1 MRQQA
6 EAYLRTALNNPV
18 ASFRDGQWESI
29 EQLLNRNRVLVVQR
43 TGWGKSIVYF
53 LATKLLRDQGAGPTL
68 LISPLLSLM
77 RNQLEAAQRIG
88 ITGRTINS
96 TNNEEWGQIQN
107 ELVSNQVDVLLIS
120 PERLANDDF
129 RQNVLANMANNIG
142 LFVIDEAHC
151 ISDWGHDFRPDY
163 RRIVR
168 VLQAIPSN
176 VPVLATTATA
186 NGRVVNDV
194 KSQLGQNIILQRGS
208 LVRKSLKLQNINMPS
223 PAARMAWLA
232 QIIPTLPGSGIVYTL
247 TQRDA
252 ERVTEWLQINSLDA
266 KAYHSDITPP
276 PELFSLF
283 SRELGISTDEFARLK
298 KERKNAIYKEYLE
311 QQLLNNEIKV
321 LVATVALGMGFDK
334 PDIGFV
340 IHFQRPASVVHYY
353 QQVGRAG
360 RAVEEAYGIL
370 LCGEEDDTIADYF
383 IRNAFPPQQHISE
396 ILEVLDESDNGL
408 SVPEMQRVL
417 NLRQNQI
424 TKTLKYLTI
433 ESPSPITKIGTKW
446 QLTPAASSYQI
457 DQQYIEEITAIRRYE
472 QQEMR
477 DYIEHTGCLMAFL
490 QEALD
495 DPDPEDCGQCIN
507 CDPDLLL
514 DEDYD
519 DDLANRAGL
528 FLRRSYQPIL
538 PRKRWPA
545 KDMFQ
550 HSPLGAFKIPEALQA
565 EEGRALSLWRDAG
578 WGQLVAHGKY
588 QSNRFADELVAACV
602 EMLRTWSPNP
612 APQWVTCIPS
622 LNYPELVPDFAT
634 RLADALALPF
644 IPCIEKTFANRQQKE
659 MENSFQQVSNLD
671 GVFAITDQCLD
682 GECLLVDD
690 MINSGWT
697 FTVASALL
705 RQASCTRVYPM
716 ALALN
721 SPRMD

>member
-168 VLQAIPSN
+168 VLQVIPSN

-334 PDIGFV
+334 PDLGFV

-538 PRKRWPA
+538 PRKRWQPKICSSTPPLA
-545 KDMFQ
+545 
-550 HSPLGAFKIPEALQA
+550 HSRYPKHFRLRK
-565 EEGRALSLWRDAG
+565 
-578 WGQLVAHGKY
+578 VAH
-588 QSNRFADELVAACV
+588 
-602 EMLRTWSPNP
+602 
-612 APQWVTCIPS
+612 
-622 LNYPELVPDFAT
+622 
-634 RLADALALPF
+634 
-644 IPCIEKTFANRQQKE
+644 
-659 MENSFQQVSNLD
+659 
-671 GVFAITDQCLD
+671 
-682 GECLLVDD
+682 
-690 MINSGWT
+690 
-697 FTVASALL
+697 
-705 RQASCTRVYPM
+705 
-716 ALALN
+716 
-721 SPRMD
+721 